1 MSGFI
6 EGENRQQ
13 ATMFP
18 ERLDDYITEENSVR
32 VIDVF
37 IDSLSISELG
47 FKSEPEYTGRP
58 GYHPST
64 MLKLYVYGYLNRVQS
79 SRRLEREAQR
89 NVELMWLLGRL
100 APDFKTISDFRKN
113 NGTGIKRVCGE
124 FVLLCKKLGLLS
136 TACVAVD
143 GSKFKAVNNS
153 DRAFS
158 KAKLERRLKALDE
171 SVDRYLKE
179 IKRIDGEDS
188 KEANNVRVRL
198 KERLSKVRKETKRL
212 KLLQTEVL
220 NAPDRQIALTD
231 PDARIMATRGR
242 SSVMV
247 GYNVQSAVD
256 TENHLIVEHEVT
268 NIGNDRAQLSKMALK
283 AKATLELDKMDVVAD
298 KGYFKGPEIL
308 ACANEGVT
316 AYIPKTDTSGKQS
329 KGLFVKRDFKY
340 IEEDNEYVCPA
351 GERLIFRFRT
361 VEREMTFD
369 KYWSSACTSCN
380 IKGKCTTGVNRRVT
394 RWVHENILDDLD
406 KRMANEPERM
416 ATRRSTVEHP
426 FGTIKH
432 WMGHTHFQMKTI
444 GRVATEMSLHVL
456 AYNLRRV
463 LSILGSIGLTTAIQ
477 RS

>member
-18 ERLDDYITEENSVR
+18 ERLDDYITEDNSVR

-37 IDSLSISELG
+37 IDSLDLSGLG
-47 FKSEPEYTGRP
+47 FKTMAMNTGRP
-58 GYHPST
+58 GYHPSV

-89 NVELMWLLGRL
+89 NVELMWLLRRL
-100 APDFKTISDFRKN
+100 APDFKTIADFRKD
-113 NGTGIKRVCGE
+113 NGQAIKRVCRE
-124 FVLLCKKLGLLS
+124 FVLLCKKLDLLS
-136 TACVAVD
+136 TTCVAVD

-158 KAKLERRLKALDE
+158 KAKMERRLKKLDE
-171 SVDRYLKE
+171 SIDRYLYE
-179 IKRIDGEDS
+179 IKRIDGEDT
-188 KEANNVRVRL
+188 KEANNTRVRL
-198 KERLSKVRKETKRL
+198 KERLAKVKEETKRL
-212 KLLQTEVL
+212 KLIEAELL
-220 NAPDRQIALTD
+220 ASPDQQVALTD

-256 TENHLIVEHEVT
+256 TGNHLIIDHEVT
-268 NIGNDRAQLSKMALK
+268 NIGNDRAQLYRMARK
-283 AKATLELDKMDVVAD
+283 AQKTLGRKKMDVLAD
-298 KGYFKGPEIL
+298 KGYFKSLEIL
-308 ACANEGVT
+308 ACEKSGIT
-316 AYIPKTDTSGKQS
+316 AYLPKTDTSGQHAR
-329 KGLFVKRDFKY
+329 GLFVRRDFKY
-340 IEEDNEYVCPA
+340 IEEDDEYLCPA
-351 GERLIFRFRT
+351 GERLIHRFRT
-361 VEREMTFD
+361 VEKGLTLD
-369 KYWSSACTSCN
+369 KYWASACVGCK
-380 IKGKCTTGVNRRVT
+380 IKDRCTTGTYRRIS
-394 RWVHENILDDLD
+394 RWENEHVIDELD

-416 ATRRSTVEHP
+416 AMRRSTVEHP
-426 FGTIKH
+426 FGTIKS

-444 GRVATEMSLHVL
+444 SRVATEMSLHVL

-463 LSILGSIGLTTAIQ
+463 LTILGPEQLAAAI

>member
-13 ATMFP
+13 ATLFP
-18 ERLDDYITEENSVR
+18 ERLDDYINEENSVR

-37 IDSLSISELG
+37 IDSLDLSGLG
-47 FKSEPEYTGRP
+47 FKTKAENTGRP
-58 GYHPST
+58 GYHPSI

-89 NVELMWLLGRL
+89 NVELMWLLSRL
-100 APDFKTISDFRKN
+100 APDFKTIADFRKD
-113 NGTGIKRVCGE
+113 NGTGIKSVCRE

-158 KAKLERRLKALDE
+158 KAKMERRLKKLDE
-171 SVDRYLKE
+171 SIDRYLKE
-179 IKRIDGEDS
+179 IKRIDGEDT
-188 KEANNVRVRL
+188 KEANNTRGRL
-198 KERLSKVRKETKRL
+198 KERLAKVKEETIRL
-212 KLLQTEVL
+212 KLIEVEL
-220 NAPDRQIALTD
+220 LKSPDQQIALTD

-256 TENHLIVEHEVT
+256 TENHLIVDHEVT

-283 AKATLELDKMDVVAD
+283 AKETLGCDKMEVLAD
-298 KGYFKGPEIL
+298 KGYFKGSEIL
-308 ACANEGVT
+308 ACANGGIT
-316 AYIPKTDTSGKQS
+316 AYLPKTDTSGKQG
-329 KGLFVKRDFKY
+329 KGLFVRRDFKY
-340 IEEDNEYVCPA
+340 IEEDDEYVCPA
-351 GERLIFRFRT
+351 GERLIFRFQT
-361 VEREMTFD
+361 IEREMTFD
-369 KYWSSACTSCN
+369 KYWSSACPTCP
-380 IKGKCTTGVNRRVT
+380 IKDRCTTGENRRVA
-394 RWVHENILDDLD
+394 RWEHEHVLDELD

-416 ATRRSTVEHP
+416 GTRRSTVEHP
-426 FGTIKH
+426 FGTIKS

-444 GRVATEMSLHVL
+444 SRVATEMSLHVL

-463 LSILGSIGLTTAIQ
+463 LTILGPDELAAAI